1 MSKIKNK
8 KPATKTREP
17 KVKLK
22 PATKAA
28 PKAEAPKRKR
38 PSGEK
43 HPRAKLS
50 DNDIKAIRKAYKEG
64 VPQAEL
70 ARHYE
75 VSVTYMHKIVHKQA
89 R

>member
-1 MSKIKNK
+1 MLKDK
-8 KPATKTREP
+8 KTAAKATKVEA
-17 KVKLK
+17 KVE
-22 PATKAA
+22 A
-28 PKAEAPKRKR
+28 KAEKPKHKR